1 MMSTL
6 TSFAYY
12 IGAIALFATLIVLL
26 GFTITNLIDK
36 TKGLRLLVVV
46 LMNMFFVS
54 VLIALLYH
62 TVYGRLPFV
71 LLISYA
77 VITIR
82 GIFYAKVILAD

>member
-1 MMSTL
+1 MSTL

-46 LMNMFFVS
+46 LMNMLFMS
-54 VLIALLYH
+54 VLVTLLYH

-77 VITIR
+77 VITIG

>member
-1 MMSTL
+1 MSTL

-46 LMNMFFVS
+46 LMNMLFMS
-54 VLIALLYH
+54 VLVALLYH

-77 VITIR
+77 VITIG

>member
-1 MMSTL
+1 MSTL

-46 LMNMFFVS
+46 LMNMLFMT
-54 VLIALLYH
+54 VLVALLYH

-77 VITIR
+77 VITIG
-82 GIFYAKVILAD
+82 GIFYTKVILAD